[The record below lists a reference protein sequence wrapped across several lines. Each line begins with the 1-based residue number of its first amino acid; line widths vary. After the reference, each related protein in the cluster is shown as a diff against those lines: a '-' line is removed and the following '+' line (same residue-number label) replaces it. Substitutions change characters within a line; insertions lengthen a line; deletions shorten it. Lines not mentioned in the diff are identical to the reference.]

1 MKRKENYMF
10 LEILGITV
18 VAYFIIRALEKKDKD
33 N

>member
-10 LEILGITV
+10 LEILGIAV
-18 VAYFIIRALEKKDKD
+18 VAYFIIKALEKDKD